1 MTTITIHINE
11 HGGTDGSNKTRVN
24 PLADDDT
31 PIDEATDR
39 WQDDDTG
46 TDPEPI
52 EDIDSGNDHSGE
64 WADPP
69 EDVVGPAMLKL
80 SDARIAGIAIR
91 GCFGLYH
98 LVREHADQRTSIP
111 PYLLEFARN
120 YEEYIIPAAEAMY
133 EAYFDAND
141 ERPDEIPR
149 GLYDLGCVDCMDV
162 DNCAR
167 YAYRLHQLLGS
178 HTGPGPTR
186 PPLFPIKFP
195 ATESQ
200 LLMQI
205 MFVEYRRCVKA
216 NDRSD

>member
-1 MTTITIHINE
+1 MTIITININ
-11 HGGTDGSNKTRVN
+11 GLPGANDGKKLRLDR
-24 PLADDDT
+24 LADDDA
-31 PIDEATDR
+31 PIDETTGR
-39 WQDDDTG
+39 WLDDDADA
-46 TDPEPI
+46 DPEPL
-52 EDIDSGNDHSGE
+52 EDIHADDDHTAE

-80 SDARIAGIAIR
+80 SDARIAGIAVR

-98 LVREHADQRTSIP
+98 LVREHVDQRTSVP

-133 EAYFDAND
+133 CAYFDDND
-141 ERPDEIPR
+141 KQPDEIPQ
-149 GLYDLGCVDCMDV
+149 GLYTVGCVDCLDV

-167 YAYRLHQLLGS
+167 YACRLHQLLES
-178 HTGPGPTR
+178 HAGPGPTR
-186 PPLFPIKFP
+186 PPLFPTEFP

-205 MFVEYRRCVKA
+205 MFVEYRRWTAIKA
-216 NDRSD
+216 KLD